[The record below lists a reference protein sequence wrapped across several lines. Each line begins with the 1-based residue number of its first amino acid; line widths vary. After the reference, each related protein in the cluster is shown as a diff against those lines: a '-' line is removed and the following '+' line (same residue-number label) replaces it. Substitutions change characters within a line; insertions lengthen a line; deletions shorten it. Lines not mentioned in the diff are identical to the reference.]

1 MSLCGAP
8 LLRAIS
14 TTRLCSDTSPA
25 ASPEQGR
32 ISMWVK
38 IVSQWVIYAVFI
50 WILIAPVVCSGRDF
64 S

>member
-1 MSLCGAP
+1 M
-8 LLRAIS
+8 
-14 TTRLCSDTSPA
+14 TRLCSDTSPA